1 MGSVPSQAQLNKHL
15 HGKEHMKKETRATI
29 EHQDLEDCKKIID
42 LLEQRLQENER
53 ELQVCRN
60 LHAMD
65 KQQLVESVAHCQR
78 NHMTRTVPTPL
89 PPFNETFKGKK
100 ETSCPCS
107 EGEDFKGKKEVPTS
121 WPTEMAFD
129 GKTETPAWPNEAEA
143 SAVIISTDSNHPAF
157 LGARPKDLPIAYN
170 YTKYG
175 AKPTGL

>member
-1 MGSVPSQAQLNKHL
+1 
-15 HGKEHMKKETRATI
+15 MKKEARGTI
-29 EHQDLEDCKKIID
+29 ERQDLEDCKKIID
-42 LLEQRLQENER
+42 LLEQRIQENEK
-53 ELQVCRN
+53 ELQVCRH

-65 KQQLVESVAHCQR
+65 KQQLVDSVAHCQR

-129 GKTETPAWPNEAEA
+129 GKTETPAWPNEAA
-143 SAVIISTDSNHPAF
+143 ALAAMSTDSNHPAY
-157 LGARPKDLPIAYN
+157 LGARPKDLAIAPN